1 MLLKTPLANFNSPG
15 LVIEVA
21 KESENVWVSQMRL
34 DFDLSSELVLNLIN
48 KSRRDVFANFCILK
62 IKTHLSLL
70 QLGLEEDLEGHNV
83 LAFLFSGQVHVP
95 KFPFSQ
101 RTPTHSRKE

>member
-48 KSRRDVFANFCILK
+48 KS
-62 IKTHLSLL
+62 
-70 QLGLEEDLEGHNV
+70 QEGP
-83 LAFLFSGQVHVP
+83 S
-95 KFPFSQ
+95 
-101 RTPTHSRKE
+101 

>member
-48 KSRRDVFANFCILK
+48 KS
-62 IKTHLSLL
+62 
-70 QLGLEEDLEGHNV
+70 QEGPSSRNW
-83 LAFLFSGQVHVP
+83 AFLKLEH
-95 KFPFSQ
+95 
-101 RTPTHSRKE
+101 T